1 MKRFYKDVTLEA
13 DEDGTRLLLDGRPV
27 KTPGKKVLLL
37 PDGAFAEA
45 VADEWRAQQEE
56 IDPRTMPLTRL
67 ANTVIEGVVTNAEEV
82 RASLCAYGETDHLC
96 HWAEA
101 PEKLVARQ
109 AEQWQPVLDWWA
121 RDRYARFKTIQGVT
135 AIQQDEAA
143 LARLREEITAFDPFA
158 LAALHEM
165 TSLTGSVLLAVAT
178 ARGGVDPDAAWDAAH
193 VDEAFQIE
201 EWGED
206 EEARARHET
215 RRGAFLDAVRALRLL
230 GILS

>member
-1 MKRFYKDVTLEA
+1 MKRFYKDVSLEA
-13 DEDGTRLLLDGRPV
+13 GESGTRLLLDGRPV
-27 KTPGKKVLLL
+27 KTPGKKLLLL
-37 PDGAFAEA
+37 PGGAFAEA
-45 VADEWRAQQEE
+45 VADEWRAQEEE

-82 RASLCAYGETDHLC
+82 RANLCAYGETDHLC

-121 RDRYARFKTIQGVT
+121 QERYSRFKVVQGIV
-135 AIQQDEAA
+135 AVEQDEAA
-143 LARLREEITAFDPFA
+143 LARLREEIAAFDPFA

-178 ARGGVDPDAAWDAAH
+178 ARGAIDPATAWDAAH

-215 RRGAFLDAVRALRLL
+215 RHAAFLDAIHALRLL
-230 GILS
+230 GVLD